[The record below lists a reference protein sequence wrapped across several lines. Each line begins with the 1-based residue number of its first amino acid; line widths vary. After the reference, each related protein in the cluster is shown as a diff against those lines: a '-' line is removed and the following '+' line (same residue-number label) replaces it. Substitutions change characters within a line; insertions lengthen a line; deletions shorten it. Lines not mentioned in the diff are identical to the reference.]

1 MPSRVRVRVPATS
14 ANLGP
19 GYDAFGLALG
29 LYDEVLAERAEDGT
43 VEVDVDGEGA
53 STVATDARNLV
64 VRAMQDTFA
73 ELGLE
78 MPGLRLVC
86 RNAVP
91 HGRGLGSSAA
101 AIVAGVASARALAGH
116 DLDRAAVLSTAA
128 RLEGHPDNVAAAVL
142 GGLTIA
148 WGEGSQVEAVRVE
161 VSAAI
166 RPVLLVP
173 EHSLSTE
180 TARAMLPTE
189 VPHADAARNAAR
201 AALLVVA
208 LTQRPDLLL
217 AATEDRLHQAQ
228 RAPAMPSTATLVAGL
243 REGGH
248 AAVVSGAGPSV
259 LVLGAGEEIDAAVPE
274 GWWRLDLPVDA
285 GGVHVGTDGVG
296 A

>member
-1 MPSRVRVRVPATS
+1 MTSRVRVRVPATS

-29 LYDEVLAERAEDGT
+29 LYDEVQAETVDDGS
-43 VEVDVDGEGA
+43 VRVDVEGEGA
-53 STVATDARNLV
+53 GSVPTDAGNLV
-64 VRAMQDTFA
+64 VRAMHETFA
-73 ELGLE
+73 ELGVE
-78 MPGLRLVC
+78 APGLHLVC

-101 AIVAGVASARALAGH
+101 AIVAGVTAARSLAGH
-116 DLDRAAVLSTAA
+116 GPDRAAVLATAA

-148 WGEGSQVEAVRVE
+148 WGDRGQVEAVRVE
-161 VSAAI
+161 VAAAVH
-166 RPVLLVP
+166 PVLFVP
-173 EHSLSTE
+173 EHTLSTE
-180 TARAMLPTE
+180 TARAMLPAE

-208 LTQRPDLLL
+208 LTQRPDLLH

-228 RAPAMPSTATLVAGL
+228 RAPAMPATATLVAGL
-243 REGGH
+243 REAGH

-259 LVLGAGEEIDAAVPE
+259 LVLGAGEEIDAAVPA
-274 GWWRLDLPVDA
+274 GWWRLDLPVDTT
-285 GGVHVGTDGVG
+285 GVDV
-296 A
+296 ASLA